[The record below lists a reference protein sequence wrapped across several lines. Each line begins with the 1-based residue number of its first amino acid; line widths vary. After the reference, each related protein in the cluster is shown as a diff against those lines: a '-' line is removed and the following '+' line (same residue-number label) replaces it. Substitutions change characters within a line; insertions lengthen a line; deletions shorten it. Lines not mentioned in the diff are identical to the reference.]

1 VSASAEQFERCMAA
15 GGLAVFPA
23 DTVYGLACDPANR
36 VAVERLYLLK
46 QRPLSKPSAVMF
58 FDLELALEAL
68 PELGEMTVAA
78 LRRLL
83 PGGVSVL
90 LPNPAERF
98 PLACGEDSGTL
109 GLRVPVVE
117 TLAGVRWP
125 VLQSSANRA
134 GGPDPRRLSDVPT
147 LLREAADLL
156 IDEGELPGTPST
168 VVDLRS
174 YEETGEWSV
183 VREGAVPAAELKA
196 ALRWQF
202 HFDPATYPGMI
213 RSEVPEFD
221 ALQDAV
227 VAASGT
233 GAERILE
240 LGTGTGETARRLL
253 AAHPSAALVGIDAS
267 ARMLAA
273 ARAELPGERVSLV
286 VGRLE
291 EPLPEGQF
299 DLVASALCVHHLNGP
314 EKAWLFARVRE
325 ALVPG
330 GRFVLGDVVVPE
342 DPTVPLSPQ
351 TPGFDQ
357 PSRVDEQLGWLAQA
371 GFEARLVWSARD
383 LAVIAATRAGIV
395 AEA

>member
-46 QRPLSKPSAVMF
+46 RRSLSKPSAVMF
-58 FDLELALEAL
+58 FDLELAFEAL

-98 PLACGEDSGTL
+98 PLACVEDPGTL

-134 GGPDPRRLSDVPT
+134 GGPDPRRLSDVPSF
-147 LLREAADLL
+147 LRESADLL
-156 IDEGELPGTPST
+156 IDAGELPGTPST

-183 VREGAVPAAELKA
+183 VREGAVPAAELEA

-202 HFDPATYPGMI
+202 HFDPSTYLGMI

-273 ARAELPGERVSLV
+273 ARAELPSERVSLV

-291 EPLPEGQF
+291 EPLPDGHF
-299 DLVASALCVHHLNGP
+299 DLVASVLCVHHLNGP

-325 ALVPG
+325 ALAPG
-330 GRFVLGDVVVPE
+330 GRFVLGDVVVP
-342 DPTVPLSPQ
+342 DDSSVRLSPQ

-357 PSRVDEQLGWLAQA
+357 PSRVDEQLEWLAHA
-371 GFEARLVWSARD
+371 GFEARVVWSARD
-383 LAVIAATRAGIV
+383 LAVIAATAAGIV
-395 AEA
+395 AGA